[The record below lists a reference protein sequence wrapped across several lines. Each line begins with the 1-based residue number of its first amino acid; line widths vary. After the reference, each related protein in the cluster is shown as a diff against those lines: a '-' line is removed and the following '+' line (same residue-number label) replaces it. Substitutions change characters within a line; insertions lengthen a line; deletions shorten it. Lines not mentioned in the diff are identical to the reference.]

1 MAEHTYEIA
10 SFPAADAVKKD
21 LSVCKPVIEVT
32 KRHTSLPVFVG
43 ISVESAKLYVVATW
57 ENTDA
62 HRKFIAHPD
71 YKFAQAD
78 FASLLPEGGA
88 AGISIV
94 HAHFNA
100 DPLPLFAAPVVE
112 HAFLTPEDGVTLD
125 ELKAALLRSNEVLA
139 QHRDLSTGAVIGTM
153 EERPDQLI
161 VIAGWQSLEAHQ
173 KFAAPGG
180 PAGDGALV
188 EIFSKVKK
196 EIAVVEHVSYTKLA

>member
-1 MAEHTYEIA
+1 M
-10 SFPAADAVKKD
+10 
-21 LSVCKPVIEVT
+21 
-32 KRHTSLPVFVG
+32 
-43 ISVESAKLYVVATW
+43 
-57 ENTDA
+57 
-62 HRKFIAHPD
+62 
-71 YKFAQAD
+71 
-78 FASLLPEGGA
+78 
-88 AGISIV
+88 

-161 VIAGWQSLEAHQ
+161 VIAGWQSLEVCAIVCKARSSRGSPFSWLKAHQ